1 MYIISKKGKSNIN
14 YGGIMKFIKK
24 LKEFF
29 NNLMQNQ
36 ESYDFTISHET
47 PSETQP
53 EDLLKKQNIYP
64 SVDVNLDYI
73 KSRYNVL
80 INSDIKLRE
89 FILNARGKQFKAFII
104 YIDGLVDTSSIND
117 FILNPLMI
125 KSYSNQN
132 NEPQVV
138 SEAIANNISV
148 RKIKRFNITD
158 YIYECLLPQNSVKKV
173 SSFDELVQNVNSGNC
188 ALFVDTINF
197 AFDIDI
203 KKFAQRSISEPKN
216 EPSVRGSQ
224 EAFVENLRTN
234 TSLIRKNINN
244 ENLIIE
250 NITIGKTNKNNCAV
264 CYIKDIANSS
274 LVSEAKY
281 RLNNLDVDY
290 VLSSS
295 ELIQLICDDPETTLP
310 EILTTERADKAC
322 SSLLQGRVVIIYNGS
337 PYALILPVTLFDFF
351 TSQEDIN
358 LNYHFSN
365 LLKVLRAIA
374 FFITLLLPGLY
385 LAITIYHRE
394 LLPTE
399 LLYSIVASRVNV
411 PFPIVVEIL
420 MMELSF
426 ELIREAG
433 LRVPSPLGSTVGIVG
448 ALVLGEA
455 AVSANIV
462 SPILIIIV
470 AITAISSFAIPDFSL
485 GFHLRISRFAYTILG
500 ALCGFLGIGIGIF
513 IHLITLCSLKSFGV
527 PYLSPYMPKSNVR
540 NNGYMLKP
548 VWKREKRSDFLNA
561 KRTTVQDKISMKWRN
576 KD

>member
-1 MYIISKKGKSNIN
+1 
-14 YGGIMKFIKK
+14 MKFIEKV
-24 LKEFF
+24 KEFF
-29 NNLMQNQ
+29 NVLTKNQ
-36 ESYDFTISHET
+36 ESYDFSISKENS
-47 PSETQP
+47 SESQP
-53 EDLLKKQNIYP
+53 EDLLKNQSIYP
-64 SVDVNLDYI
+64 SLDVNLDYI

-80 INSDIKLRE
+80 INSDIKIRE
-89 FILNARGKQFKAFII
+89 FMLNAKGKQFKAFII
-104 YIDGLVDTSSIND
+104 YIDGLVDTTSIND
-117 FILNPLMI
+117 FILNPLML
-125 KSYSNQN
+125 KSFSNQN
-132 NEPQVV
+132 NDPQIV
-138 SEAIANNISV
+138 SEAITTNISV
-148 RKIKRFNITD
+148 RKVKRFNITD
-158 YIYECLLPQNSVKKV
+158 YIYECLLPQNSVKKI
-173 SSFDELVQNVNSGNC
+173 SSFDELVQNVNSGDC

-216 EPSVRGSQ
+216 EPVVRGSQ

-234 TSLIRKNINN
+234 TSLIRRNINN

-274 LVSEAKY
+274 LVSETKY

-295 ELIQLICDDPETTLP
+295 ELIQLIKDDPETTLP

-322 SSLLQGRVVIIYNGS
+322 SSLLQGRVILIYNGS
-337 PYALILPVTLFDFF
+337 PYALILPVTLFDFI
-351 TSQEDIN
+351 TSQEDMN
-358 LNYHFSN
+358 LNYHFAN
-365 LLKVLRAIA
+365 LLKIIRGIA

-411 PFPIVVEIL
+411 PFPILVEIL
-420 MMELSF
+420 IMELSF

-485 GFHLRISRFAYTILG
+485 GFHLRISRFAYTLLG
-500 ALCGFLGIGIGIF
+500 SLCGFLGIGVGIF

-527 PYLSPYMPKSNVR
+527 PYLSPYMPKTNIR
-540 NNGYMLKP
+540 NNGYLLKP
-548 VWKREKRSDFLNA
+548 VWKREKRSDFLNT
-561 KRTTVQDKISMKWRN
+561 KRTTVQDKTSMKWRERS
-576 KD
+576 

>member
-1 MYIISKKGKSNIN
+1 
-14 YGGIMKFIKK
+14 MKFIKK

-125 KSYSNQN
+125 KSYSNQS

-138 SEAIANNISV
+138 SEAITNNISV
-148 RKIKRFNITD
+148 RKVKRFNITD

-385 LAITIYHRE
+385 LAITIFHRE

-548 VWKREKRSDFLNA
+548 VWKREKRSDFLNT

>member
-1 MYIISKKGKSNIN
+1 
-14 YGGIMKFIKK
+14 MKFIKK

-29 NNLMQNQ
+29 NSLMQNQ
-36 ESYDFTISHET
+36 ESYDFTISHEK

-53 EDLLKKQNIYP
+53 EDLLKKQKIYP

-513 IHLITLCSLKSFGV
+513 IHLIALCSLKSFGV

-540 NNGYMLKP
+540 NNGYMLRP

>member
-1 MYIISKKGKSNIN
+1 
-14 YGGIMKFIKK
+14 MKFIKK

-148 RKIKRFNITD
+148 RKIKKFNITD

-290 VLSSS
+290 ILSSS

-540 NNGYMLKP
+540 NNGYMLRP

>member
-1 MYIISKKGKSNIN
+1 
-14 YGGIMKFIKK
+14 MKFIKK

-36 ESYDFTISHET
+36 ESYDFTISHEK

-64 SVDVNLDYI
+64 SADVNLDYI

-80 INSDIKLRE
+80 INSDIKIRE

-148 RKIKRFNITD
+148 RKVKRFNITD

-188 ALFVDTINF
+188 SLFVDTINF

-527 PYLSPYMPKSNVR
+527 PYLSPYMPKSNIR

-548 VWKREKRSDFLNA
+548 VWKREKRSDFLNT

>member
-36 ESYDFTISHET
+36 ESYDFTISHEK

-73 KSRYNVL
+73 KSRYNIL

-125 KSYSNQN
+125 KSYSNQS

-138 SEAIANNISV
+138 SEAITNNISV
-148 RKIKRFNITD
+148 RKVKRFNITD

-385 LAITIYHRE
+385 LAITIFHRE

-548 VWKREKRSDFLNA
+548 VWKREKRSDFLNT

>member
-1 MYIISKKGKSNIN
+1 
-14 YGGIMKFIKK
+14 MKFIEKV
-24 LKEFF
+24 KEFF
-29 NNLMQNQ
+29 NVLTKNQ
-36 ESYDFTISHET
+36 ESYDFSISKENS
-47 PSETQP
+47 SESQP
-53 EDLLKKQNIYP
+53 EDLLKNQSIYP
-64 SVDVNLDYI
+64 SLDVNLDYI

-80 INSDIKLRE
+80 INSDIKIRE
-89 FILNARGKQFKAFII
+89 FMLNAKGKQFKAFII
-104 YIDGLVDTSSIND
+104 YIDGLVDTTSIND
-117 FILNPLMI
+117 FILNPLML
-125 KSYSNQN
+125 KNFSNQN
-132 NEPQVV
+132 NEPQIV
-138 SEAIANNISV
+138 SEAITTNISV
-148 RKIKRFNITD
+148 RKVKRFNITD
-158 YIYECLLPQNSVKKV
+158 YIYECLLPQNSVKKI
-173 SSFDELVQNVNSGNC
+173 SSFDEIVQNINSGNC

-203 KKFAQRSISEPKN
+203 KKFVQRSISEPKN

-234 TSLIRKNINN
+234 TSMIRRNINN

-274 LVSEAKY
+274 LVSETKY

-295 ELIQLICDDPETTLP
+295 ELIQLIKDDPETTLP

-322 SSLLQGRVVIIYNGS
+322 SSLLKGRVILIYNGS
-337 PYALILPVTLFDFF
+337 PYALILPVTLFDFI
-351 TSQEDIN
+351 TSQEDMN
-358 LNYHFSN
+358 LNYHFAN
-365 LLKVLRAIA
+365 LLKIIRGIA

-411 PFPIVVEIL
+411 PFPILVEIL
-420 MMELSF
+420 IMELSF

-455 AVSANIV
+455 AVSASIV
-462 SPILIIIV
+462 SPILIIII

-485 GFHLRISRFAYTILG
+485 GFHLRIERFAYTLLG
-500 ALCGFLGIGIGIF
+500 SLCGFLGIGVGLF

-527 PYLSPYMPKSNVR
+527 PYLSPYMPKTNIR
-540 NNGYMLKP
+540 NNSYLLKP
-548 VWKREKRSDFLNA
+548 VWKREKRSDFLNT
-561 KRTTVQDKISMKWRN
+561 KRTTVQDNISMKWREKN
-576 KD
+576 

>member
-1 MYIISKKGKSNIN
+1 
-14 YGGIMKFIKK
+14 MKFIKK

-29 NNLMQNQ
+29 NSLMQNQ
-36 ESYDFTISHET
+36 ESYDFTISHEK

-513 IHLITLCSLKSFGV
+513 IHLIALCSLKSFGV

-540 NNGYMLKP
+540 NNGYMLRP

>member
-1 MYIISKKGKSNIN
+1 MYNISKKGKSNIN

-24 LKEFF
+24 LKAFF

-36 ESYDFTISHET
+36 ESYDFTISHEK

-64 SVDVNLDYI
+64 SADVNLDYI

-89 FILNARGKQFKAFII
+89 FILTARGNQFKAFII
-104 YIDGLVDTSSIND
+104 YIDGLVNTSSIND

-527 PYLSPYMPKSNVR
+527 PYLSPYMPKSNIR
-540 NNGYMLKP
+540 NNGYMLRP

>member
-36 ESYDFTISHET
+36 ESYDFTISHEK

-73 KSRYNVL
+73 KSRYNIL

-89 FILNARGKQFKAFII
+89 FLLNARGKQFKAFII

-125 KSYSNQN
+125 KSYSNQS

-138 SEAIANNISV
+138 SEAITNNISV
-148 RKIKRFNITD
+148 RKVKRFNITD

-274 LVSEAKY
+274 LVSEAKF

-290 VLSSS
+290 ILSSS
-295 ELIQLICDDPETTLP
+295 ELIQLISDDPETTLP

-322 SSLLQGRVVIIYNGS
+322 SSLLQGRVILIYNGS

-394 LLPTE
+394 LIPTE

-420 MMELSF
+420 IMELSF

-548 VWKREKRSDFLNA
+548 VWKREKRSDFLNT

>member
-1 MYIISKKGKSNIN
+1 
-14 YGGIMKFIKK
+14 MKFIEKV
-24 LKEFF
+24 KEFF
-29 NNLMQNQ
+29 NVLTKNQ
-36 ESYDFTISHET
+36 ESYDFSISKENS
-47 PSETQP
+47 SESQP
-53 EDLLKKQNIYP
+53 EDLLKNQSIYP
-64 SVDVNLDYI
+64 SLDVNLDYI

-80 INSDIKLRE
+80 INSDIKIRE
-89 FILNARGKQFKAFII
+89 FILNAKGKQFKAFII
-104 YIDGLVDTSSIND
+104 YIDGLVDTTSIND

-125 KSYSNQN
+125 KNFSNQN
-132 NEPQVV
+132 TEPQII
-138 SEAIANNISV
+138 SEAITTNISV
-148 RKIKRFNITD
+148 RKVKRFNITD
-158 YIYECLLPQNSVKKV
+158 YIYECLLPQNSVKKI
-173 SSFDELVQNVNSGNC
+173 SSFDEIVQNVNSGNC

-234 TSLIRKNINN
+234 TSMIRRNINN

-274 LVSEAKY
+274 LVSETKY
-281 RLNNLDVDY
+281 RLNNLNVDY

-295 ELIQLICDDPETTLP
+295 ELIQLIKDDPETTLP

-322 SSLLQGRVVIIYNGS
+322 SSLLQGRVILIYNGS
-337 PYALILPVTLFDFF
+337 PYALILPVTLFDFI
-351 TSQEDIN
+351 TSQEDMN
-358 LNYHFSN
+358 LNYHFAN
-365 LLKVLRAIA
+365 LLKIIRGIA

-385 LAITIYHRE
+385 LAVTIYHRE

-411 PFPIVVEIL
+411 PFPILVEIL
-420 MMELSF
+420 IMELSF

-485 GFHLRISRFAYTILG
+485 GFHLRISRFAYTLLG
-500 ALCGFLGIGIGIF
+500 SLCGFLGIGVGIF

-527 PYLSPYMPKSNVR
+527 PYLSPYMPKTNIR
-540 NNGYMLKP
+540 NNGYLLKP
-548 VWKREKRSDFLNA
+548 VWKREKRSDFLNT
-561 KRTTVQDKISMKWRN
+561 KRTTVQDKTSMKWRERS
-576 KD
+576 

>member
-1 MYIISKKGKSNIN
+1 
-14 YGGIMKFIKK
+14 MKFIKK

-36 ESYDFTISHET
+36 ESYDFTISHEK

-64 SVDVNLDYI
+64 SADVNLDYI

-80 INSDIKLRE
+80 INSDIKIRE

-148 RKIKRFNITD
+148 RKVKRFNITD

-188 ALFVDTINF
+188 SLFVDTINF

-527 PYLSPYMPKSNVR
+527 PYLSPYMPKSNIR

>member
-1 MYIISKKGKSNIN
+1 
-14 YGGIMKFIKK
+14 MKFIKK

-125 KSYSNQN
+125 KSYSNQS
-132 NEPQVV
+132 NESQVV

-500 ALCGFLGIGIGIF
+500 AICGFLGIGIGIF

-527 PYLSPYMPKSNVR
+527 PYLSPYMPKSNIR
-540 NNGYMLKP
+540 NNGYMLRP

>member
-1 MYIISKKGKSNIN
+1 
-14 YGGIMKFIKK
+14 MKFIEKV
-24 LKEFF
+24 KEFF
-29 NNLMQNQ
+29 NVLTKNQ
-36 ESYDFTISHET
+36 ESYDFSISKENS
-47 PSETQP
+47 SESQP
-53 EDLLKKQNIYP
+53 EDLLKHQSIYP
-64 SVDVNLDYI
+64 SLDVNLDYI

-80 INSDIKLRE
+80 INSDIKIRE
-89 FILNARGKQFKAFII
+89 FMLNAKGKQFKAFII
-104 YIDGLVDTSSIND
+104 YIDGLVDTTSIND
-117 FILNPLMI
+117 FILNPLML
-125 KSYSNQN
+125 KNFSNQN
-132 NEPQVV
+132 NEPQIV
-138 SEAIANNISV
+138 SEAITTNISV
-148 RKIKRFNITD
+148 RKVKRFNITD
-158 YIYECLLPQNSVKKV
+158 YIYECLLPQNSVKKI
-173 SSFDELVQNVNSGNC
+173 SSFDELVKNVNSGDC

-234 TSLIRKNINN
+234 TSMIRRNINN

-274 LVSEAKY
+274 LVSETKY

-295 ELIQLICDDPETTLP
+295 ELIQLIKDDPETTLP

-322 SSLLQGRVVIIYNGS
+322 SSLLQGRVILIYNGS
-337 PYALILPVTLFDFF
+337 PYALILPVTLFDFI
-351 TSQEDIN
+351 TSQEDMN
-358 LNYHFSN
+358 LNYHFAN
-365 LLKVLRAIA
+365 LLKIIRGIA

-411 PFPIVVEIL
+411 PFPILVEIL
-420 MMELSF
+420 IMELSF

-455 AVSANIV
+455 AVSASIV
-462 SPILIIIV
+462 SPILIIII

-485 GFHLRISRFAYTILG
+485 GFHLRISRFAYTLLG
-500 ALCGFLGIGIGIF
+500 SLCGFLGIGVGLF

-527 PYLSPYMPKSNVR
+527 PYLSPYMPKTNIR
-540 NNGYMLKP
+540 NNSYLLKP
-548 VWKREKRSDFLNA
+548 VWKREKRSDFLNT
-561 KRTTVQDKISMKWRN
+561 KRTTVQNNISMKWREKN
-576 KD
+576 